1 MNTIERVQQVFP
13 LVSRRIVTSILP
25 HSVTYVLLGLGIL
38 FVDMVTSQFLLPF
51 MLCVVPVALA
61 AWFARSITAYV
72 LSLLLPTGSLSIVL
86 FWEHSAP
93 LSYAV
98 LNSLIQVGVLAFVA
112 IAAGTIRQNVELKR
126 QVKLLQSILPVCMGC
141 KRIRD
146 GHEHWQPLEVYVTE
160 NTDSV
165 VSHGLC
171 QECAR
176 NLYGEYLEG

>member
-1 MNTIERVQQVFP
+1 MSTIERVQRVFP
-13 LVSRRIVTSILP
+13 SISRRAFTSVLP
-25 HSVTYVLLGLGIL
+25 HSATYVVIGIGIL
-38 FVDMVTSQFLLPF
+38 FIDMVTSQFLLPF

-61 AWFARSITAYV
+61 AWFTRSVTAYV
-72 LSLLLPTGSLSIVL
+72 LSLLLPAGSLSIVL

-98 LNSLIQVGVLAFVA
+98 MNALIQAGVLAFVA
-112 IAAGTIRQNVELKR
+112 IAAVTLRQNIELKR
-126 QVKLLQSILPVCMGC
+126 EVRLLQSILPVCMGC

-146 GHEHWQPLEVYVTE
+146 GHEHWKPLEVYVTE

-171 QECAR
+171 KECAR
-176 NLYGEYLEG
+176 RLYGEYAE

>member
-1 MNTIERVQQVFP
+1 
-13 LVSRRIVTSILP
+13 
-25 HSVTYVLLGLGIL
+25 
-38 FVDMVTSQFLLPF
+38 MVTSQFLLPF

-72 LSLLLPTGSLSIVL
+72 LSLLLPVGSLSIVL

-93 LSYAV
+93 LSYAM
-98 LNSLIQVGVLAFVA
+98 LNSVIQAGVLAFVA
-112 IAAGTIRQNVELKR
+112 IAAATVRQNIELKR

-146 GHEHWQPLEVYVTE
+146 QHEHWQPLEVYVTE
-160 NTDSV
+160 HTDSI

-176 NLYGEYLEG
+176 RMYGEFVD

>member
-1 MNTIERVQQVFP
+1 
-13 LVSRRIVTSILP
+13 
-25 HSVTYVLLGLGIL
+25 
-38 FVDMVTSQFLLPF
+38 MVTSQFLLPF
-51 MLCVVPVALA
+51 ILCVVPVALA
-61 AWFARSITAYV
+61 AWFARRATAYV
-72 LSLLLPTGSLSIVL
+72 LSLLLPAGSLSIVI

-93 LSYAV
+93 LSYAL
-98 LNSLIQVGVLAFVA
+98 LNSLIQSGVLAFVA
-112 IAAGTIRQNVELKR
+112 VAASVLRQNIELKR
-126 QVKLLQSILPVCMGC
+126 ELQQLQSILPVCMGC

-176 NLYGEYLEG
+176 SLYGEYVD